1 VVAGRQGYE
10 PAADYSWPTD
20 LAFAYVSIWM
30 SSLAAA
36 ITPPAALSENAPPPP
51 RRRRRADRHAARA
64 LNERRPESLALV
76 METHGRTLLGY
87 LTQLLRDRATAEDV
101 LQQVLL
107 EVWQR
112 GSSYDPARASLLT
125 WLLTIAKSRA
135 LDELRRRVPE
145 PVEPSAAAEH
155 AALAKGP
162 EDDPDRMLERWRIA
176 ALLERLPRDEA
187 ILLRLRFYDELTQT
201 EIATRTGIAPG
212 TIKTRMVN
220 GLAQLRD
227 LLEAEERSEVKG

>member
-1 VVAGRQGYE
+1 
-10 PAADYSWPTD
+10 
-20 LAFAYVSIWM
+20 M
-30 SSLAAA
+30 LAATIA
-36 ITPPAALSENAPPPP
+36 VPTSMTETAPLPP
-51 RRRRRADRHAARA
+51 RRRRRADRQAARA
-64 LNERRPESLALV
+64 LQERRPEALALV
-76 METHGRTLLGY
+76 MQAHGRTILGY

-112 GSSYDPARASLLT
+112 AASFDPARAGLLT
-125 WLLTIAKSRA
+125 WVLMIAKSRA

-145 PVEPSAAAEH
+145 PLDPSTAAER
-155 AALAKGP
+155 AAMPRPSESDP
-162 EDDPDRMLERWRIA
+162 ERMLEQWRIA

-187 ILLRLRFYDELTQT
+187 SLLRLRFYDDLTQT
-201 EIATRTGIAPG
+201 EIAARTGISVG

-227 LLEAEERSEVKG
+227 LLEAEQQSEVLR

>member
-1 VVAGRQGYE
+1 
-10 PAADYSWPTD
+10 
-20 LAFAYVSIWM
+20 M
-30 SSLAAA
+30 LAATIA
-36 ITPPAALSENAPPPP
+36 VPASMIETVPLPP
-51 RRRRRADRHAARA
+51 RRRRRADRQAATA
-64 LNERRPESLALV
+64 LKDRRPEALALL
-76 METHGRTLLGY
+76 MQAHGRTILGY

-112 GSSYDPARASLLT
+112 AASFDPARAALLT
-125 WLLTIAKSRA
+125 WVLLIAKSRA

-145 PVEPSAAAEH
+145 PVDPSTAAER
-155 AALAKGP
+155 AAMTRASESDP
-162 EDDPDRMLERWRIA
+162 ERMLEQWRIA

-187 ILLRLRFYDELTQT
+187 SLLRLRFYDDLTQT
-201 EIATRTGIAPG
+201 EIAARTGISVG

-227 LLEAEERSEVKG
+227 LLEAEQQSEVPR

>member
-1 VVAGRQGYE
+1 MA
-10 PAADYSWPTD
+10 SWPTD
-20 LAFAYVSIWM
+20 PGLGCVLVWM
-30 SSLAAA
+30 STHAATIA
-36 ITPPAALSENAPPPP
+36 LPALMTETAPLPP
-51 RRRRRADRHAARA
+51 RRRRRADRQAASA
-64 LNERRPESLALV
+64 LQDRRPEALALV
-76 METHGRTLLGY
+76 MQAHGRTIMGY

-112 GSSYDPARASLLT
+112 GSTYDPERAGLLT
-125 WLLTIAKSRA
+125 WVLMIAKSRA

-145 PVEPSAAAEH
+145 PVDPSTAAERTVLTR
-155 AALAKGP
+155 ASDEDP
-162 EDDPDRMLERWRIA
+162 ERMLERWRIA

-187 ILLRLRFYDELTQT
+187 SLLRLRFYEDLTQT
-201 EIATRTGIAPG
+201 EIAARTGISVG

-227 LLEAEERSEVKG
+227 LLEAEQRSEIPR